1 MSRPSPTIV
10 KVGGSLYDLPDFA
23 ARLSAWLATQTEDVI
38 LVPGGGPMVEA
49 LRKLDL
55 VHHLGE
61 EVCHWLALRTLT
73 INAHV
78 LAQLLPGATII
89 SDPRQRPT
97 GTIWI
102 MDMYPF
108 SLADEASPDRLPH
121 RWDVTSDSLALRVAI
136 VAEAHRLVLLKSADG
151 EPEAQ
156 ARDGKDSLAC
166 ASGSHIVD
174 CYFHEVLRKAPPE
187 LLVHIVNLRT
197 WDPERQPSPLPS
209 NRTRP

>member
-1 MSRPSPTIV
+1 MICPISQRGYPPGWQRRPKTSSSFPAAGPWSRPC
-10 KVGGSLYDLPDFA
+10 
-23 ARLSAWLATQTEDVI
+23 
-38 LVPGGGPMVEA
+38 
-49 LRKLDL
+49 KLDL

-151 EPEAQ
+151 EPEASAGRQ
-156 ARDGKDSLAC
+156 RLPRLRFGLTHCRLLFSRGLAKGAAGTAC
-166 ASGSHIVD
+166 PHRQFANMGS
-174 CYFHEVLRKAPPE
+174 
-187 LLVHIVNLRT
+187 
-197 WDPERQPSPLPS
+197 
-209 NRTRP
+209 